1 MTLLEISLRLAGA
14 THFGILIASAITP
27 RTLDWRGALASLP
40 PLLRQ
45 LFWVYGIFIAFV
57 IAAFGTLTLLYA
69 GSLAAGDPLARGLS
83 GFIAIFWLGRLG
95 VQFFVFDARP
105 FLTNWLLKL
114 GYHALTVAF
123 AFLAGVYAVA
133 ALHLVRP

>member
-1 MTLLEISLRLAGA
+1 MTLLKISLRLAGA

-27 RTLDWRGALASLP
+27 GTLDWRGALASLP

-57 IAAFGTLTLLYA
+57 IAAFGALTLLHA
-69 GSLAAGDPLARGLS
+69 DALAAGDPLARGLC

-105 FLTNWLLKL
+105 FLTNWFLKL
-114 GYHALTVAF
+114 GYHTLTVAF
-123 AFLAGVYAVA
+123 AFLGVVYAVA
-133 ALHLVRP
+133 ALPIVRP